1 MPVIVRVDNR
11 FGTEGITHSFEL
23 TAMDWSTEY
32 EKTNKYLSYLAKIAS
47 SNLTKTKHFKPW
59 YYKMV
64 CRVLNFKI
72 LEIVWPNTS
81 L

>member
-32 EKTNKYLSYLAKIAS
+32 EKTNKYLSYLARLQVRISRKLNI
-47 SNLTKTKHFKPW
+47 SNLGTTRWFA
-59 YYKMV
+59 
-64 CRVLNFKI
+64 
-72 LEIVWPNTS
+72 ES
-81 L
+81 LISRS